1 MRSIFLLLLLSVFWV
16 SCNFQE
22 TAERPSVSD
31 EKMAR
36 VIADLA
42 IADAATNG
50 ITGYEKDSLMQAYF
64 QQVLQLHG
72 LTLEQHK
79 KTCAYLPM
87 TWIKCRKYSK
97 MRKCCSIRLLKMGCG
112 RT

>member
-1 MRSIFLLLLLSVFWV
+1 MRNSFLLLLLSAFLV
-16 SCNFQE
+16 SCDFQQK
-22 TAERPSVSD
+22 AESPGVSD

-50 ITGYEKDSLMQAYF
+50 LNGYEKDSLMQAYF

-72 LTLEQHK
+72 LTLEQHEK
-79 KTCAYLPM
+79 NLRLYANDM
-87 TWIKCRKYSK
+87 DK
-97 MRKCCSIRLLKMGCG
+97 MQEILENAEMLLDTTLKDGM
-112 RT
+112 R

>member
-72 LTLEQHK
+72 LTLEQHEK
-79 KTCAYLPM
+79 NLRIFANDMDKMQEILENAEMLLDT
-87 TWIKCRKYSK
+87 TIKDG
-97 MRKCCSIRLLKMGCG
+97 MR
-112 RT
+112 